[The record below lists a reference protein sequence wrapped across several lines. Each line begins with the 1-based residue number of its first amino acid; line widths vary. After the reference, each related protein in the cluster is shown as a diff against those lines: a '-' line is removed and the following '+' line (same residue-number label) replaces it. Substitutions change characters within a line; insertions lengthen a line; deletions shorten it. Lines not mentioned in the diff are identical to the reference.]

1 MPLASIK
8 QLGDNETVKTIESWY
23 NQVTCMARATRAWKD
38 YLDKQWSAEFQDKM
52 RGFKDIAVNRRKP
65 ALTAAEQSSEVESL
79 LTVVCTSAGQYQS
92 QIGGHFTQ
100 VALQHRQKALRLPEI
115 GPPDDEE
122 VQDTPTE
129 AD

>member
-79 LTVVCTSAGQYQS
+79 LTMVCIQ
-92 QIGGHFTQ
+92 
-100 VALQHRQKALRLPEI
+100 
-115 GPPDDEE
+115 
-122 VQDTPTE
+122 
-129 AD
+129 